1 MLGYYNIFNFILEV
15 IASLKF
21 KLAIFL
27 LLQVGVVHYSKD
39 FGKVIETY
47 PVK

>member
-27 LLQVGVVHYSKD
+27 LLQVGVVHYSKKID
-39 FGKVIETY
+39 KVIETY
-47 PVK
+47 PIK